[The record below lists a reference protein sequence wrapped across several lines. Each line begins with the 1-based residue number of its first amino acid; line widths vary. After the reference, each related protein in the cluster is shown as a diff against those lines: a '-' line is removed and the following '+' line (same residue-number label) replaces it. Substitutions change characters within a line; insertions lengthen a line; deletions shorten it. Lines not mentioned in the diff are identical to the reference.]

1 MRLSSI
7 LCMSIVMAGPSEP
20 ALDRDPAIAPEI
32 DNMQG
37 GYRLH
42 KASGQASLVAGLRS
56 SPPEGDERGEECDR
70 DRAHFG
76 LGFAGHSARDHQ
88 GGPRR

>member
-56 SPPEGDERGEECDR
+56 SPPEGDE
-70 DRAHFG
+70 
-76 LGFAGHSARDHQ
+76 
-88 GGPRR
+88 